1 MATTSLLNNLTNEI
15 ELFNQS
21 GTEQLNSLLQDS
33 NDFLKELKDIE
44 LDLQQEI
51 IQQDQLSKTSTSIK
65 NDSPTTSLNKSKA
78 KIALLPQKSENWYKS
93 SINRL
98 KSYNSANNKFSR
110 NILNNSKFSVDLDE
124 AYTYPLNM
132 DNYPVNDFN
141 LDKTLNEATLPYL
154 TKSVISSEI
163 KSKNIKQENKE
174 ELMKAIVL
182 HLLKIGQS
190 SVVPSILSQ
199 IPTKLSVNEDLLERF
214 KLLNQIVDDICIRH
228 DLSQALGWLHT
239 KYNEKIL
246 HNQQEFEESDSF
258 NVVEFK
264 FHILQFIIL
273 LNGKNSGFSYDDAV
287 EAYFYSKDHFTKFL
301 KNYLHEIAPLMTLIL
316 FEPDFNSGIENFS
329 KQKSKEIA
337 IHNFIEKI
345 KQGFLLE
352 NDEKNSDIGKQSQ
365 IEFVSDLLNSFKNVH
380 KNENLFLNISNDF
393 IAEYCKD
400 LKLSKDSS
408 LFQSILAGHL
418 YLPSFYKYNQ
428 IQLKM
433 KQFKT
438 EPKEP
443 KTNENY
449 IINNVATYHYE
460 LPFQL
465 PDSNRFLFKNHPIF
479 ICPISREQLIPIT
492 NNIIETIVVEDG
504 KNGTV
509 VGKKKKFVVENL
521 LKTQVVVLNYC
532 QHLALR
538 DSIWHL
544 SKKGMDVFKCPYCY
558 KKHKYNDVTDA
569 FFIDL

>member
-1 MATTSLLNNLTNEI
+1 MTALLKNLTHEI
-15 ELFNQS
+15 ELFNDS
-21 GTEQLNSLLQDS
+21 GTEQLNLLTQDS
-33 NDFLKELKDIE
+33 NDFLKELKSIE
-44 LDLQQEI
+44 SDLQQEI
-51 IQQDQLSKTSTSIK
+51 IKEELQSKSSESNTVINNS
-65 NDSPTTSLNKSKA
+65 NKSKA
-78 KIALLPQKSENWYKS
+78 KISLLPQKSENWYKS
-93 SINRL
+93 SIGRL
-98 KSYNSANNKFSR
+98 KSYNSANNKFSK
-110 NILNNSKFSVDLDE
+110 NILNNSKYSIDLDE

-132 DNYPVNDFN
+132 DNYPVKDFN
-141 LDKTLNEATLPYL
+141 LDKTLNEATLAYL
-154 TKSVISSEI
+154 TKTVISKEI
-163 KSKNIKQENKE
+163 KDKNIKQENKE

-190 SVVPSILSQ
+190 SIVPSILEQ
-199 IPTKLSVNEDLLERF
+199 IPSNLYLNEDLLERF

-239 KYNEKIL
+239 KYNEKVL
-246 HNQQEFEESDSF
+246 KNTHEFEESDTF

-273 LNGKNSGFSYDDAV
+273 LNGKTSGFSYDDAV
-287 EAYFYSKDHFTKFL
+287 KAYFYSKDHFTKFL

-329 KQKSKEIA
+329 KQKSKELA
-337 IHNFIEKI
+337 IHHFIEKI
-345 KQGFLLE
+345 KQGFVLE
-352 NDEKNSDIGKQSQ
+352 NDEKNPDIGRQSQ
-365 IEFVSDLLNSFKNVH
+365 IEFVSDLLSSFKNVH
-380 KNENLFLNISNDF
+380 SNENLFSNISNDF

-400 LKLSKDSS
+400 LNLSKDSS

-433 KQFKT
+433 NNFKT
-438 EPKEP
+438 ENNDKKP
-443 KTNENY
+443 NENY
-449 IINNVATYHYE
+449 IFNNVATYHYE

-492 NNIIETIVVEDG
+492 SDIIETIVVEDG
-504 KNGTV
+504 NNGSV